1 MRASDNADGPVIV
14 TGASSGIGHAVCR
27 RLAAVGRPIISVDI
41 EENPKEVAVEQHYAC
56 DLNNESN
63 VAELF
68 TDLVADFDLSSV
80 ASLINVAGVPGTQP
94 ASKVFEVNV
103 LAVRRFSRFVA
114 SHLTAGGSIVN
125 IGSISGNGWQQ
136 RIDTYRSLLQL
147 DDDDARNWWGDTKT
161 SVEIDPYSF
170 SKEAV
175 IVWSMLHA
183 GELQGTGIRCN
194 VVSPGPVE
202 TPLLPTFRE
211 QIGDE
216 RIDWVLSHSG
226 RAAKPDEIA
235 QAIEWLAVGES
246 GWVNGCLLYTSPSPR
261 DS

>member
-94 ASKVFEVNV
+94 ASKVIEVN
-103 LAVRRFSRFVA
+103 F
-114 SHLTAGGSIVN
+114 
-125 IGSISGNGWQQ
+125 
-136 RIDTYRSLLQL
+136 
-147 DDDDARNWWGDTKT
+147 
-161 SVEIDPYSF
+161 
-170 SKEAV
+170 
-175 IVWSMLHA
+175 
-183 GELQGTGIRCN
+183 
-194 VVSPGPVE
+194 
-202 TPLLPTFRE
+202 
-211 QIGDE
+211 
-216 RIDWVLSHSG
+216 
-226 RAAKPDEIA
+226 
-235 QAIEWLAVGES
+235 QA
-246 GWVNGCLLYTSPSPR
+246 
-261 DS
+261 